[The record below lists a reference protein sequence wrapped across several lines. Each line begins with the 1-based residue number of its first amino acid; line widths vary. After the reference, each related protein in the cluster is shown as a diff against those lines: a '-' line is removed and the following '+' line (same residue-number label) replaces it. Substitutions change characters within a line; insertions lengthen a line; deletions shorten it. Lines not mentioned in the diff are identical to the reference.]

1 MSRDGRSSGRPIG
14 FGEEVA
20 GYAIPVLN
28 EREIRA
34 AAGLLFVL
42 MFVAIMTAVLK
53 HNFLLLKYAVTIF
66 LTDILI
72 RILLSPRYAPFL
84 ILGRLIVRNQTPE
97 YVGAASKK
105 FAWIIGTVLASVMFA
120 LAVVVNTYS
129 PITGVIC
136 LICLV
141 FLFCETSFGICIGC
155 KVYALVYR
163 EKARYCP
170 GEVCDVKDRHEIQ
183 KTSKAQVAVV
193 LGFVAYVVAV
203 VLMFHDTYRVPPHD
217 LFRGDRAAASAA
229 EAGAGSA
236 TAARQPRQFV
246 RVIACDRMFPS
257 SVCRRNT

>member
-1 MSRDGRSSGRPIG
+1 MSRNDSSNGRSLG
-14 FGEEVA
+14 FGEKVA
-20 GYAIPVLN
+20 GFAIPVLN

-66 LTDILI
+66 LVDILI
-72 RILLSPRYAPFL
+72 RLLLSPRYAPFL

-97 YVGAASKK
+97 YVGAAAKK
-105 FAWIIGTVLASVMFA
+105 FAWIIGAVLASVMFA
-120 LAVVVNTYS
+120 LAVVGNTYS

-136 LICLV
+136 LLCLV

-163 EKARYCP
+163 EKALYCP
-170 GEVCDVKDRHEIQ
+170 GEVCDVRDRHEIQ

-193 LGFVAYVVAV
+193 LGFVVFVVAV
-203 VLMFHDTYRVPPHD
+203 VLMLYDTYRVPSHD
-217 LFRGDRAAASAA
+217 LFGGDRAGETAA
-229 EAGAGSA
+229 EAGVRPA
-236 TAARQPRQFV
+236 TAAR
-246 RVIACDRMFPS
+246 
-257 SVCRRNT
+257 